1 MNLRPPGYEP
11 GELPD
16 CSTPRRYAKNTIDSV
31 PVLLWIALGLFAV
44 VLVGAGSFTAV
55 RAARAWRDVHKVGD
69 TLTAAVTV
77 VASRAATVEARVEHL
92 RERAEPV
99 QRATGALKRDLDT
112 LNVLVDELRAL
123 EAKVAPIRDLVPTK

>member
-16 CSTPRRYAKNTIDSV
+16 CSTPRRYPKNTIDSV

-44 VLVGAGSFTAV
+44 LLVGTGSFAAV
-55 RAARAWRDVHKVGD
+55 RAARAWRDARAVGD
-69 TLTAAVTV
+69 TLSAAVTV
-77 VASRAATVEARVEHL
+77 VASRSAEVEARVAHL

-99 QRATGALKRDLDT
+99 QRATSALHRDVDT
-112 LNVLVDELRAL
+112 LNVIVDELRTL
-123 EAKVAPIRDLVPTK
+123 EAKVASIRALVPTK